1 MDRDV
6 SSVFE
11 ILEEKNSCLLEFHR
25 INTDEIRR
33 LSQGRIDNLENFYL
47 SRELLLRAI
56 SRLDSKI
63 AQNNSNSSGP
73 RKTLEVNQEER
84 QKLLELLNLKKS
96 MVMSIVDQD
105 MTILSLMEKLH
116 QGKERFAAS

>member
-1 MDRDV
+1 MDREV

-25 INTDEIRR
+25 INTDEILR

-63 AQNNSNSSGP
+63 AKNNSNGAGP
-73 RKTLEVNQEER
+73 NKIEVNQEER
-84 QKLLELLNLKKS
+84 RKLLELLNLKKN